1 MIKGAYPIHE
11 ETTLHVRLLQSG
23 HDIRGIQ
30 CAEDYS
36 GPYPLSEP
44 ETQHIVNYFRQNAPI
59 IGVIDWHS
67 YGELILRPW
76 GKSSNNQMQ
85 VSQVRLFPV
94 RV

>member
-1 MIKGAYPIHE
+1 MFS
-11 ETTLHVRLLQSG
+11 LLQSG
-23 HDIRGIQ
+23 HDVRGIQ

-44 ETQHIVNYFRQNAPI
+44 ETQHIVDYFRQNAPI

-76 GKSSNNQMQ
+76 GTPSSTV
-85 VSQVRLFPV
+85 VSNPLG
-94 RV
+94 

>member
-1 MIKGAYPIHE
+1 M
-11 ETTLHVRLLQSG
+11 LQSG
-23 HDIRGIQ
+23 HDARGMQ

-44 ETQHIVNYFRQNAPI
+44 ETRNIVNFFRRNSPV

-76 GKSSNNQMQ
+76 GMPCSVQLSKAFCACKL
-85 VSQVRLFPV
+85 SQVV
-94 RV
+94 S